1 MGIKREWQRGE
12 YLISTDKT
20 RIDLNIVHSF
30 LTQSYWAEGI
40 SRELVCKSIENSL
53 AFGMYKNKEQ
63 VGFAR
68 VITDLAT
75 FAYIA
80 DVFIVEDHRKRGLA
94 KWLMEVIVS
103 CPELQGFRRWLLA
116 TRDAHGLYRK
126 VGFTALNAPER
137 WMQIHTPGI
146 YRKKQA

>member
-1 MGIKREWQRGE
+1 MQMIREWQQGE
-12 YLISTDKT
+12 YLISTDKAKL
-20 RIDLNIVHSF
+20 DLNMVHGF
-30 LTQSYWAEGI
+30 LTRSYWAEGI
-40 SRELVCKSIENSL
+40 SRDLVLKSIENSL
-53 AFGMYKNKEQ
+53 AFGVYKGNEQ

-75 FAYIA
+75 FAYIG
-80 DVFIVEDHRKRGLA
+80 DVFIVEEHRGRGLS

-103 CPELQGFRRWLLA
+103 CPDLQGFRRWLLA

-137 WMQIHTPGI
+137 WMQIHAPGI
-146 YRKKQA
+146 YKKKQA